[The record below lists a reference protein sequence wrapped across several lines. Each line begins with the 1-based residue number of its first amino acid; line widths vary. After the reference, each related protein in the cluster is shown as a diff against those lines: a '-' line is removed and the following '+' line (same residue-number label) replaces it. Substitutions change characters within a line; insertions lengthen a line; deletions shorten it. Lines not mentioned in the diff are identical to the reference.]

1 MSGPGKG
8 RYTTYVPTSSTRN
21 TLLWKLFN
29 KKAPND
35 AGVFYGGQ
43 EPSNN
48 VAAAAAAV
56 ARATAD
62 VTNGVGG
69 LTPANGQQVGD
80 AGMFPNGVDLSFGNA
95 PNLSDVKWR
104 NAGDPANSFAPDVSS
119 PGPGKTS
126 GLDKSENPELSIKD
140 FKGETYVPG
149 APDTGTTS
157 PSTTSE
163 KLGTAPIGKDLE
175 KGKSSV

>member
-8 RYTTYVPTSSTRN
+8 RYTTFVPTSSPRS

-43 EPSNN
+43 EPSDNTS
-48 VAAAAAAV
+48 AAAAAV
-56 ARATAD
+56 ARATSN

-69 LTPANGQQVGD
+69 MMPSNGMQAGD
-80 AGMFPNGVDLSFGNA
+80 AGMFPTGVDMSFKNA
-95 PNLSDVKWR
+95 PNLSDVKWTK
-104 NAGDPANSFAPDVSS
+104 AGDPANSFAPDVSS

-126 GLDKSENPELSIKD
+126 GLDKDENPELDVKD
-140 FKGETYVPG
+140 FKGETYTPG
-149 APDTGTTS
+149 APDTGTSS
-157 PSTTSE
+157 PSSTSQ

-175 KGKSSV
+175 KGKSSI